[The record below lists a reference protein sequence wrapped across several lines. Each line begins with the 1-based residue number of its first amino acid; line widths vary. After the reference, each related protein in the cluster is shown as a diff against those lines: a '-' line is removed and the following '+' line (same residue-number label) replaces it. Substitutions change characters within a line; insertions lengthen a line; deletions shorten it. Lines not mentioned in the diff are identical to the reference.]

1 MQDYIKQLKAYLT
14 NTTLNYGDP
23 DITTMLDFLWT
34 AYTQENP
41 TYNEAIRQGFLA
53 MEPVFE
59 TLSLEDADNLLRVV
73 CSVCLEHERLAF
85 LSGLHV
91 GAALEKE
98 LT

>member
-1 MQDYIKQLKAYLT
+1 MHPYLDKFKRYFDHY
-14 NTTLNYGDP
+14 TLNYGDP

-41 TYNEAIRQGFLA
+41 IYNEAIRQGFIA

-59 TLSLEDADNLLRVV
+59 ALSLEDADSLLRAV
-73 CSVCLEHERLAF
+73 CSICLEHEHLAF

-91 GAALEKE
+91 GAALAKE
-98 LT
+98 LE

>member
-1 MQDYIKQLKAYLT
+1 MSKYIENLKEYFDHYT
-14 NTTLNYGDP
+14 FNYGDP

-41 TYNEAIRQGFLA
+41 IYNETIRQGFIA

-59 TLSLEDADNLLRVV
+59 ALSLEDADSLLRVV
-73 CSVCLEHERLAF
+73 CNICLEHERLAF

-91 GAALEKE
+91 GAALAKE
-98 LT
+98 LE